1 MGPDDPD
8 RPVKLAHAAL
18 HRAGEPLAF
27 GGGVLLAPGTVLTCA
42 HVVNQVLDRPDF
54 AQERPETLD
63 LLAVSFP
70 ATGRRRLRAALAA
83 WLPARRADGSPAA
96 QGDVEWSGD
105 LALLR
110 LLDAPDPPA
119 LPVAT
124 GRCHP
129 GRPAYA
135 WFGSGA
141 PSSIAA
147 VLVQGVTE
155 RWIVLDSTASA
166 QPVVNGYSG
175 SPLWDRAQRRVVGLV
190 VSRSGLRAFAVP
202 AAGLY
207 GLFREAGEEVPGP
220 PGSGGDGV
228 DGAADDPVALVA
240 RQLLG
245 PLRVVLA
252 TPEALAAVAGRFLA
266 ELEPEWGA
274 EAGADP
280 GAAHDP
286 FAPDPLAPDPLAPE
300 DGTADDAR
308 DGGTDGG
315 GRVSA
320 ERLARLAAALP
331 HGAPTLLA
339 LLAGSARTQEQRS
352 WVATTALRACPEQFL
367 TAAEHRELLAL
378 LADGSVPDPRG
389 CAAEALP
396 LGPDLEPADWPG
408 AVAELERYRPRYGR
422 FPQLLRTVEFAAAAA
437 GAGAARGLG
446 AWSEAVAQRLDLAE
460 ILLEH
465 RAQARE
471 SAERARERGPRR
483 GASAPVV
490 QVQLWRATGT
500 ECFTY
505 ALHAADARGR
515 VLHRSVRDTPVPRAR
530 LLAELAVLLE
540 DVTSGAEPG
549 SVPVVE
555 WFVAGEELDLAVD
568 QWVYRPDE
576 LFPGVLGQDF
586 LCVMRS
592 PELRRAAFR
601 PEHRYR
607 WQALRSGRLAL
618 VERHDPVVQQRGA
631 PVPVCG
637 VALCCPAEEVPRLR
651 AIALAVGVPGV
662 LWLRPGEHGT
672 PPGRVRE
679 LVRGAAPHQLPR
691 LVYETRLTES
701 PDGLH
706 RNLALV
712 WDSPDG
718 HPQALGLGDPRD

>member
-54 AQERPETLD
+54 AQERPGALD

-83 WLPARRADGSPAA
+83 WLPARRSDGSPAA
-96 QGDVEWSGD
+96 EGDVEWSGD

-110 LLDAPDPPA
+110 LLDDPGSAA
-119 LPVAT
+119 LPVGT
-124 GRCHP
+124 GRCHA

-155 RWIVLDSTASA
+155 RWIVLDSTGSA
-166 QPVVNGYSG
+166 QPVVGGYSG

-202 AAGLY
+202 AANLRE
-207 GLFREAGEEVPGP
+207 LFQEAGEALPGP
-220 PGSGGDGV
+220 LGV
-228 DGAADDPVALVA
+228 DDGAHGPMDPVA

-245 PLRVVLA
+245 PLRSVLT
-252 TPEALAAVAGRFLA
+252 TPEALADLAGRFLA
-266 ELEPEWGA
+266 ELEAEPEPGPGPEPGPATEPGDDRAGVDAGA
-274 EAGADP
+274 NNAGANDAGAD
-280 GAAHDP
+280 
-286 FAPDPLAPDPLAPE
+286 
-300 DGTADDAR
+300 DGFPA
-308 DGGTDGG
+308 
-315 GRVSA
+315 SA
-320 ERLARLAAALP
+320 ERLVRLATARP

-339 LLAGSARTQEQRS
+339 LLAGAARTQEQQS
-352 WVATTALRACPEQFL
+352 WIATTALRVCPEQFL
-367 TAAEHRELLAL
+367 TATEHRELLTL
-378 LADGSVPDPRG
+378 LADGTVPDPRR

-396 LGPDLEPADWPG
+396 LGPDLEQAHWPE

-437 GAGAARGLG
+437 GPGTARGLG
-446 AWSEAVAQRLDLAE
+446 AWSEAVAQRLGLAE

-471 SAERARERGPRR
+471 SAERARERGPQR
-483 GASAPVV
+483 GAPAPVV

-500 ECFTY
+500 EHFSY

-515 VLHRSVRDTPVPRAR
+515 PLHRSVRDTPVPRSR
-530 LLAELAVLLE
+530 LLAELGALLE
-540 DVTSGAEPG
+540 EVTGQVEPG
-549 SVPVVE
+549 AVPVVE
-555 WFVAGEELDLAVD
+555 WFVTGEELDLAVD

-607 WQALRSGRLAL
+607 WQVLRSGRLAL
-618 VERHDPVVQQRGA
+618 VDRHDPVVQQRGA

-662 LWLRPGEHGT
+662 LWLRPADHT
-672 PPGRVRE
+672 IRPDRVRE
-679 LVRGAAPHQLPR
+679 LVHGAAPYQLPR
-691 LVYETRLTES
+691 LVYEARLTES

-718 HPQALGLGDPRD
+718 HPETLGLGDPPD

>member
-8 RPVKLAHAAL
+8 RPVKFAHAAL
-18 HRAGEPLAF
+18 HREGEPPAF

-54 AQERPETLD
+54 AQERPQALD
-63 LLAVSFP
+63 GLAVSFP

-96 QGDVEWSGD
+96 EGDVEWSGD
-105 LALLR
+105 LALLQ
-110 LLDAPDPPA
+110 LLDDPGPAA
-119 LPVAT
+119 LPVGT
-124 GRCHP
+124 GRCHA

-147 VLVQGVTE
+147 VMVQGVTE
-155 RWIVLDSTASA
+155 RWIVLDSTGSA
-166 QPVVNGYSG
+166 QPVVGGYSG

-202 AAGLY
+202 AAGLRE
-207 GLFREAGEEVPGP
+207 LFREAGEELPGP
-220 PGSGGDGV
+220 LGDE
-228 DGAADDPVALVA
+228 DGAHGPVGPVA

-245 PLRVVLA
+245 PLRAVLT
-252 TPEALAAVAGRFLA
+252 TPEALADLAGRFLA
-266 ELEPEWGA
+266 ELEPESGPDLGRESA
-274 EAGADP
+274 VEPGGVDADHDHAIADAGLD
-280 GAAHDP
+280 
-286 FAPDPLAPDPLAPE
+286 
-300 DGTADDAR
+300 DGSPA
-308 DGGTDGG
+308 
-315 GRVSA
+315 SA
-320 ERLARLAAALP
+320 ERLVRLAAALP

-339 LLAGSARTQEQRS
+339 LLAGAARTQEQRS

-367 TAAEHRELLAL
+367 TAGEHRELLAL
-378 LADGSVPDPRG
+378 LADGTVPDPRR

-396 LGPDLEPADWPG
+396 LGPDLDRAHWPE

-446 AWSEAVAQRLDLAE
+446 AWSEAVAQRLGLAE

-471 SAERARERGPRR
+471 SAERARERGPQH

-500 ECFTY
+500 ECFSY

-515 VLHRSVRDTPVPRAR
+515 PLHRSVRDVPVPRSR
-530 LLAELAVLLE
+530 LLAELGGLLE
-540 DVTSGAEPG
+540 EVTGQVEPG
-549 SVPVVE
+549 AVPVVE
-555 WFVAGEELDLAVD
+555 WFVTGEELDLAVD

-607 WQALRSGRLAL
+607 WQVLRSGRLSL

-662 LWLRPGEHGT
+662 LWLRPAEHGT
-672 PPGRVRE
+672 PPGRVRD
-679 LVRGAAPHQLPR
+679 LVLGAAPHQLPR
-691 LVYETRLTES
+691 LVYEARLTES
-701 PDGLH
+701 ADGLH

-718 HPQALGLGDPRD
+718 HPETLGLGDPRD